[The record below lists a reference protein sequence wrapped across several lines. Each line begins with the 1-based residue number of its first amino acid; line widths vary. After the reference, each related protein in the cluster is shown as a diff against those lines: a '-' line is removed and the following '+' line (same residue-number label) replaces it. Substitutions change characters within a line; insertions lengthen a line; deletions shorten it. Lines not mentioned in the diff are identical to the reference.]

1 MSDDAAA
8 TARAGVV
15 IPIRSFIGAKERLAA
30 QLDQD
35 ARADALRRM
44 AERVVDAGAPMPVTI
59 VTSAP
64 EVIAWAAARGLTVVE
79 DPGSLDAAAA
89 AGMAAVARAGLERVV
104 IAHADLPHA
113 RSLRPVAADGAGA
126 VAVLVPCHREDGTN
140 VLSLPVGIPFQFA
153 YGPGSLVRHLA
164 EAERL
169 GLEVRIVRAPDLMVD
184 IDVAEDLHHLDSPC
198 TAT

>member
-1 MSDDAAA
+1 MSDDAAV

-30 QLDQD
+30 HLDPD
-35 ARADALRRM
+35 ARAEALRRM
-44 AERVVDAGAPMPVTI
+44 AERVVDAASPMPVTI

-64 EVIAWAAARGLTVVE
+64 EVIAWAASRGLAVVE

-89 AGMAAVARAGLERVV
+89 AGMAAIAHAGLPRVV

-113 RSLRPVAADGAGA
+113 RSLRHVATDGGDA

-140 VLSLPVGIPFQFA
+140 VLSLPVGAPFRFA
-153 YGPGSLVRHLA
+153 YGPGSLIRHVA

-169 GLEVRIVRAPDLMVD
+169 GLAVRIERAPDLMVD